1 MSNKNNKINN
11 DIDDDI
17 DYEKMYKKYKT
28 KYILLTR
35 YNNSYKI
42 TEVDKLIN
50 ESSDSENDED
60 NNESNDSKTPD
71 WPSISNR
78 VRPSVVQVYSIQ
90 YEINPKYPY
99 ILPYDELARGS
110 GFIIHSSEEKILI
123 MTNSHVVEDAK
134 SVLIRTEQTQNLDLK
149 AHVIG
154 ICPAKDLALI
164 ELDTSEISK
173 LNPLPPVLKFC
184 DDRKYLDSIPV
195 MVAGYPLGKENLK
208 FTTGVLSGNQNEYEI
223 DHDRYQSYL
232 QISAAVNPG
241 NSGGPLFNSNG
252 EIIGVNSAGYTF
264 SQNIAY
270 AIPTH
275 IIITVL
281 YDLLNTSEKIVPVLN
296 YGFKWNNSSKQLIQN
311 YTTDCENQGIY
322 INKVNDSNILKLKE
336 GDILHSIEFYD
347 VCTIDNI
354 WKLVIRKLDKE
365 INKLYKTSSKLKAI
379 IDNYGIVKIFDTNK
393 KEHHWSKNRKLNINE
408 LLDAITNNS
417 DLVLTVT
424 RSNKL
429 LSYTTNAEN
438 KPSVGIVSILPTY
451 KPLDWEICLGCCFT
465 PLSIPLVKMT
475 SSNISSDS
483 EDLHYFLMDKYRN
496 KNWVALTHVFP
507 DTDTYKSHI
516 LKKNEIGVI
525 TKIGSHNVCTMDDL
539 RKALMKES
547 GKLITVDFEDG
558 KRMVISD
565 LNNNARKI
573 DKNIYETNKIKLTE
587 FAKKWTQ

>member
-1 MSNKNNKINN
+1 
-11 DIDDDI
+11 
-17 DYEKMYKKYKT
+17 
-28 KYILLTR
+28 
-35 YNNSYKI
+35 
-42 TEVDKLIN
+42 
-50 ESSDSENDED
+50 
-60 NNESNDSKTPD
+60 
-71 WPSISNR
+71 
-78 VRPSVVQVYSIQ
+78 
-90 YEINPKYPY
+90 
-99 ILPYDELARGS
+99 
-110 GFIIHSSEEKILI
+110 
-123 MTNSHVVEDAK
+123 MTNCHVVEDAK
-134 SVLIRTEQTQNLDLK
+134 SVLIRTEQTQNIDLK
-149 AHVIG
+149 ARVIG

-164 ELDTSEISK
+164 ELDESEINK

-241 NSGGPLFNSNG
+241 NSGGPLFNSDG

-275 IIITVL
+275 IIVTVL
-281 YDLLNTSEKIVPVLN
+281 YDLLNTRNKIVPVLN

-311 YTTDCENQGIY
+311 YTRNCENEGIY
-322 INKVNDSNILKLKE
+322 INKVNESNVLKLKE

-347 VCTIDNI
+347 ICTIDKI
-354 WKLVIRKLDKE
+354 WKLVIRKLDKD
-365 INKLYKTSSKLKAI
+365 INKLYKTAPKIKAV
-379 IDNYGIVKIFDTNK
+379 IDNYGIVKIFDTSG
-393 KEHHWSKNRKLNINE
+393 KEHMWSQNRKLNINE

-417 DLVLTVT
+417 ELILSVT

-429 LSYTTNAEN
+429 HTFKTYAEN
-438 KPSVGIVSILPTY
+438 KPAVGIVSILPTY

-475 SSNISSDS
+475 QNNNTQSDS
-483 EDLHYFLMDKYRN
+483 DDLHYFLIDKYRN
-496 KNWVALTHVFP
+496 KNWIALTHVFP

-516 LKKNEIGVI
+516 LKKDEIGVI
-525 TKIGSHNVCTMDDL
+525 TKIGPHDVCTMDEL
-539 RKALMKES
+539 RAALLKES

-565 LNNNARKI
+565 LKHNARKM
-573 DKNIYETNKIKLTE
+573 DKKIYDSNKIKLTE
-587 FAKKWTQ
+587 FAKKWTK

>member
-1 MSNKNNKINN
+1 MSIEESL
-11 DIDDDI
+11 
-17 DYEKMYKKYKT
+17 DYEKLYKKYKT

-35 YNNSYKI
+35 HNNTYKLTKI
-42 TEVDKLIN
+42 DKLVL
-50 ESSDSENDED
+50 EDSDSDSDSDSD
-60 NNESNDSKTPD
+60 NNNINKNKNNNNTTPN
-71 WPSISNR
+71 WPAISNK

-90 YEINPKYPY
+90 YEINPKHPY

-110 GFIIHSSEEKILI
+110 GFIIHSSKDKILI
-123 MTNSHVVEDAK
+123 MTNCHVVEDAK
-134 SVLIRTEQTQNLDLK
+134 SVLIRTEQTQNIDLK
-149 AHVIG
+149 ARVIG

-164 ELDTSEISK
+164 ELDESEINK

-241 NSGGPLFNSNG
+241 NSGGPLFNSDG

-275 IIITVL
+275 IIVTVL
-281 YDLLNTSEKIVPVLN
+281 YDLLNTPNKIVPVLN

-311 YTTDCENQGIY
+311 YTRNCENEGIY
-322 INKVNDSNILKLKE
+322 INKVNESNVLKLKE

-347 VCTIDNI
+347 ICTIDKI
-354 WKLVIRKLDKE
+354 WPLVIRKLDKD
-365 INKLYKTSSKLKAI
+365 INKLYKTAAKIKAV
-379 IDNYGIVKIFDTNK
+379 IDNYGIVKIFDTSGK
-393 KEHHWSKNRKLNINE
+393 DHMWSQNRKLNINE

-417 DLVLTVT
+417 ELILSVT

-429 LSYTTNAEN
+429 HTFKTYAEN
-438 KPSVGIVSILPTY
+438 KPAVGIVSILPTY

-475 SSNISSDS
+475 QNNNTQSDS
-483 EDLHYFLMDKYRN
+483 DDLHYFLIDKYRN
-496 KNWVALTHVFP
+496 KNWIALTHVFP

-516 LKKNEIGVI
+516 LKKDEIGVI
-525 TKIGSHNVCTMDDL
+525 TKIGPHDVCTMDEL
-539 RKALMKES
+539 RAALLKES

-565 LNNNARKI
+565 LKYNARKM
-573 DKNIYETNKIKLTE
+573 DKKIYDSNKIKLTE
-587 FAKKWTQ
+587 FAKKWTK